1 MVIGLVIGVIGR
13 RERIARNCR
22 GSVFPL
28 EYFGASFSLDFLFYF
43 PRRVF
48 LFHRGARVWIDRVM
62 KVMEVMGRRDGAGT
76 TEMEG
81 DKRFRKEW
89 REMGVD
95 V

>member
-1 MVIGLVIGVIGR
+1 M
-13 RERIARNCR
+13 
-22 GSVFPL
+22 
-28 EYFGASFSLDFLFYF
+28 
-43 PRRVF
+43 
-48 LFHRGARVWIDRVM
+48 WIDRVM